1 MPAPSSARRR
11 AMPAPMPRE
20 PPTTSATLSFRSC
33 GVLLMGMLLYGM
45 NGPNLGENTESCV
58 LALGRLAARQRRQR
72 EPCRCLQRFRLDAGA
87 RIDLKALHEG
97 ADKTHRLGD
106 VYFWRNVAL
115 LFGQGDRLRQCAH
128 KHRAR
133 LFAQL
138 HHIRIIAAEFGNG
151 ANAHAALV
159 AP

>member
-11 AMPAPMPRE
+11 TMPAPMPRE
-20 PPTTSATLSFRSC
+20 PPTTSAILSFRGCS
-33 GVLLMGMLLYGM
+33 VFVMAMLRYGM
-45 NGPNLGENTESCV
+45 NGPKRGENTESCV
-58 LALGRLAARQRRQR
+58 LALGLAARQRRQR
-72 EPCRCLQRFRLDAGA
+72 KPCRCLQRFRLDAGA
-87 RIDLKALHEG
+87 RSGLKALHEG

-106 VYFWRNVAL
+106 VYLWRNVAL
-115 LFGQGDRLRQCAH
+115 LFGQGDRFRQCAH

-138 HHIRIIAAEFGNG
+138 HHIGIIAAEFGNG

-159 AP
+159 AQ